1 MRSVA
6 LLLAALAFL
15 ENLDAPLAVNPITR
29 GQHHTPPLRLL
40 RSGTPSDE
48 EERKAINLPVVNKLK
63 DAAKWTSSKISDTT
77 KIGMMRFQGKTAD
90 EAFTLLRLDQAG
102 GNLLERRKFSAWVS
116 YMTMINKEH
125 PKTAMLTALTARY
138 GDEGLA
144 KMLEAGRKV
153 KATSG
158 IATKLQVAQMKV
170 WLRNEQIMDEIFTIL
185 ALEKGVDKLI
195 TNQGLNALA
204 TYIHLY
210 NKQDRGKETS
220 VIKEVTTFYGDEAVS
235 KTLQAAKMVPETHTL
250 ATALQTAQF
259 KLWFTEGA
267 KPFQIWK
274 MLNMKKETW
283 MMNPD
288 AQV

>member
-1 MRSVA
+1 
-6 LLLAALAFL
+6 
-15 ENLDAPLAVNPITR
+15 
-29 GQHHTPPLRLL
+29 
-40 RSGTPSDE
+40 
-48 EERKAINLPVVNKLK
+48 
-63 DAAKWTSSKISDTT
+63 
-77 KIGMMRFQGKTAD
+77 
-90 EAFTLLRLDQAG
+90 
-102 GNLLERRKFSAWVS
+102 
-116 YMTMINKEH
+116 
-125 PKTAMLTALTARY
+125 
-138 GDEGLA
+138 
-144 KMLEAGRKV
+144 MLEAGRKV

-170 WLRNEQIMDEIFTIL
+170 WLRNEKTMDEIFTIL

-220 VIKEVTTFYGDEAVS
+220 VIKEVMTFYGDEAVS

-288 AQV
+288 AQVWRGYLEFYKLQKAATVPK